1 MASLIALTPCSHPI
15 PSQSGTMSNPF
26 AVQDSDAV
34 GDSEALDANAGNMC
48 SSIHQLQEQLLK
60 TEAEL
65 ERLKMEN
72 THLEDVN
79 RRLLHQLALRNER
92 LAYFTCHIDRLPHEI
107 FLIILRS
114 ALPSAW
120 VLRGDTSL
128 PPFPQ
133 SIWSVDL
140 RMKLSIAGV
149 SKLWH
154 QIGSE
159 LLYESVTLRRIGQLP
174 AFVRALEERNGLGAL
189 VRNIDISCFVPHGY
203 AALHDQETARIFE
216 LCPRLSHFGF
226 KPPFQ
231 IPASL
236 TVLPRV
242 SDTITSLEYNNQV
255 EYSLILPTLV
265 ELSASLRSLAL
276 SLPITYDAT
285 GPKIFFEKLEAL
297 RVRLSA
303 DSMASPPQWTMPA
316 LRRLWLQGSH
326 GLSRIQNVRDA
337 EAFLNICGRTLAFL
351 WLPHFL
357 VARTEPPVHIQSL
370 LDRCPALKHLA
381 MPRILCEVEPP
392 LTHQRIHLLDLLC
405 FPTRD
410 TFTPFLHGFPAL
422 RALRTLDQTLTFPWD
437 VIPPDLPC
445 DGDAQLESDEED
457 GTPEAAWITAVLATD
472 PDADDSDDSDYVFNS
487 QAGSN
492 TDSESDSEVSEEGR
506 ALLAG
511 EFYLDEDWEVDRA
524 EALAIF
530 RGS

>member
-1 MASLIALTPCSHPI
+1 MGA
-15 PSQSGTMSNPF
+15 
-26 AVQDSDAV
+26 
-34 GDSEALDANAGNMC
+34 
-48 SSIHQLQEQLLK
+48 
-60 TEAEL
+60 
-65 ERLKMEN
+65 
-72 THLEDVN
+72 HLAT
-79 RRLLHQLALRNER
+79 Q
-92 LAYFTCHIDRLPHEI
+92 YFTCHIDRLSHEI
-107 FLIILRS
+107 FLIILRC

-120 VLRGDTSL
+120 ALRGDTSL

-174 AFVRALEERNGLGAL
+174 AFIRALEERDGLGAL

-203 AALHDQETARIFE
+203 ATLHDQETARIFQ

-226 KPPFQ
+226 KPPFL
-231 IPASL
+231 IPTPL

-265 ELSASLRSLAL
+265 QLSANLRSLAL

-285 GPKIFFEKLEAL
+285 DPKLLFEKLEAL

-303 DSMASPPQWTMPA
+303 DSMFSPPQWTMPA
-316 LRRLWLQGSH
+316 LRRFWLQGSN
-326 GLSRIQNVRDA
+326 GLSRIHDA
-337 EAFLNICGRTLAFL
+337 EAFLNICGRTLTFL
-351 WLPHFL
+351 WLPDFL
-357 VARTEPPVHIQSL
+357 VAPTEPSVHIQSL
-370 LDRCPALKHLA
+370 LDRCPALEHLA

-392 LTHQRIHLLDLLC
+392 LTHQRIHSLDLLC

-410 TFTPFLHGFPAL
+410 TFTPFLNGFPELHAF
-422 RALRTLDQTLTFPWD
+422 RTLDQTLMSPWE

-445 DGDAQLESDEED
+445 DGEIQQDSDEED
-457 GTPEAAWITAVLATD
+457 DTTEAAWITAVLATD
-472 PDADDSDDSDYVFNS
+472 PDSDDSDDSDYVFNS
-487 QAGSN
+487 QAGST
-492 TDSESDSEVSEEGR
+492 TDSESDSDVSDEGR
-506 ALLAG
+506 APLAG